1 MKNEKW
7 EQGSPQGGTPLRPLR
22 PLREIHRLGKA
33 K

>member
-22 PLREIHRLGKA
+22 EIHRLGKA